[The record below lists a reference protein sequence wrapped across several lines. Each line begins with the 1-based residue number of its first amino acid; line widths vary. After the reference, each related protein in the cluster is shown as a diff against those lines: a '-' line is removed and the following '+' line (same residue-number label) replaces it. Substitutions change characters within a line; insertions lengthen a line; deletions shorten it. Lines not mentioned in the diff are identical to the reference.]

1 MEENNYTEINETIS
15 SPEAAPLIIGEDIK
29 AFLAEIIKWGKFI
42 AIVGFVFTALIA
54 VIGLGLMLF
63 GSAIT
68 SKMPAGTFMGGFLGF
83 IYLLMGLV
91 YYFPS
96 KYLYDFSVYIKQALL
111 LNDQE
116 SLSYGFLR
124 LKSLFR
130 FWGILMIF
138 VLVLYAL
145 MLVFFIGMAIFA
157 GSLAGGQGI

>member
-1 MEENNYTEINETIS
+1 MEENNYTEINETTA
-15 SPEAAPLIIGEDIK
+15 PHTPLIIGEDIK
-29 AFLAEIIKWGKFI
+29 AFLAETVKWGKFL

-54 VIGLGLMLF
+54 VIGLGIMVF
-63 GSAIT
+63 GAAIT
-68 SKMPAGTFMGGFLGF
+68 SKLPAGGNIMGGFIGF
-83 IYLLMGLV
+83 IYLLMGLL

-96 KYLYDFSVYIKQALL
+96 KYLYDFATYIKQALV

-138 VLVLYAL
+138 LIILYAL